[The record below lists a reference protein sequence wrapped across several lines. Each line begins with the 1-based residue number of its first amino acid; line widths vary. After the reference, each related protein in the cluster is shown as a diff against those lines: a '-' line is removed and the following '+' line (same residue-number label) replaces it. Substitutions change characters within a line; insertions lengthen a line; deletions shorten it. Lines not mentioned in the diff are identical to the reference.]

1 MIQTAPHLI
10 NFAYFIAALLFIT
23 GLRQISS
30 PKTARSGIWL
40 AGVGMVAAIVA
51 TFVHPQVASNHVLIL
66 IAIAIG
72 GGLAFLQARSV
83 PISNMPE
90 MTAIYNGLG
99 GAAAAGIAVIVL
111 LNVSEHRV
119 SARAVAVLGGM
130 IGCITF
136 AGSFMA
142 WAKLK
147 RIISKQHRFANRQVS
162 YVALGAIVLMMGL
175 LLATSTTVHP
185 ILLLVFFVLSLSFGV
200 MMTLPIAA
208 ADLPVLISLYN
219 AMTGLAVAFEGYV
232 LANPAMIVAGM
243 LVCAAGVLLTRL
255 MANAVNRRL
264 SEIMYSGFGISHSD
278 SAEPAKRNNVNEIDA
293 FDSAISMAYAERVV
307 IVPGYGMASAQAQ
320 HKVQELT
327 QLLEERGVDV
337 RFAIHPVAGRM
348 PGHMNV
354 VLAEAGV
361 PYEKIADLS
370 EINPEFSKVDVVLVI
385 GANDIVN
392 LAARSDTKS
401 PLHGMPILD
410 IDNAGSV
417 LVLKRGDGAG
427 YAGVDNPLMQHPKT
441 RVLLGDAKRSVQ
453 DLISAIKTL
462 D

>member
-1 MIQTAPHLI
+1 MIQSAPHIINLAYLI
-10 NFAYFIAALLFIT
+10 SALLFIA
-23 GLRQISS
+23 GLRQMSS
-30 PKTARSGIWL
+30 PKTARTGIWL
-40 AGVGMVAAIVA
+40 AGVGMLAAVVA
-51 TFVHPQVASNHVLIL
+51 TFMHPQVQSNHLLIL
-66 IAIAIG
+66 LAIAIG
-72 GGLAFLQARSV
+72 GGLAFFQARSV
-83 PISNMPE
+83 AISHMPE

-111 LNVSEHRV
+111 LRVSEH
-119 SARAVAVLGGM
+119 SIPAKTIAVLGGM
-130 IGCITF
+130 VGSITF

-147 RIISKQHRFANRQVS
+147 RIISKRHNFANRQVT
-162 YVALGAIVLMMGL
+162 YVALGAIVLMLGL
-175 LLATSTTVHP
+175 LLATSSTAHP
-185 ILLLVFFVLSLSFGV
+185 VLLLIFFVLSLLFGIF
-200 MMTLPIAA
+200 MTLPIAA

-232 LANPAMIVAGM
+232 LSNPAMVVAGM

-255 MANAVNRRL
+255 MARAVNRTL
-264 SEIMYSGFGISHSD
+264 SEIMYSGFGISHSE
-278 SAEPAKRNNVNEIDA
+278 STEPASRNNINEIDSTDA
-293 FDSAISMAYAERVV
+293 ATSMAYAERVV

-370 EINPEFSKVDVVLVI
+370 EINPEFPNVDVALVI

-392 LAARSDTKS
+392 LAARSDSKS

-410 IDNAGSV
+410 VDNAKSV
-417 LVLKRGDGAG
+417 VVLKRGEGVG
-427 YAGVDNPLMQHPKT
+427 YAGVDNPLLQHSKT
-441 RVLLGDAKRSVQ
+441 RVLFGDAKRSVQ
-453 DLISAIKTL
+453 DLITSIKIL

>member
-1 MIQTAPHLI
+1 MIQTAPNLI
-10 NFAYFIAALLFIT
+10 NLAYFVSALLFIM
-23 GLRQISS
+23 GLRQMSS

-40 AGVGMVAAIVA
+40 AGVGMITAVVA
-51 TFVHPQVASNHVLIL
+51 TFMHPQVVSNHLLIL
-66 IAIAIG
+66 AAMAIG
-72 GGLAFLQARSV
+72 GGFAFFQARSV
-83 PISNMPE
+83 AITNMPE

-99 GAAAAGIAVIVL
+99 GAAAAGIAIIVL
-111 LNVSEHRV
+111 LRVSEHTV
-119 SARAVAVLGGM
+119 SAKAVAVLGGM
-130 IGCITF
+130 IGSITF

-147 RIISKQHRFANRQVS
+147 RIIAKRHQFVNRQVT
-162 YVALGAIVLMMGL
+162 YVALGSVVLMLGL
-175 LLATSTTVHP
+175 LLATSTTSHP
-185 ILLLVFFVLSLSFGV
+185 MLLLVFFVLSLLFGV
-200 MMTLPIAA
+200 IMTLPIAA
-208 ADLPVLISLYN
+208 ADLPVLISVYN

-255 MANAVNRRL
+255 MAKAVNRSL
-264 SEIMYSGFGISHSD
+264 SEIMYSGFGISQAG
-278 SAEPAKRNNVNEIDA
+278 SAEPAKRNNVNEIDP
-293 FDSAISMAYAERVV
+293 FDSATSMAYAERVV
-307 IVPGYGMASAQAQ
+307 IVPGYGMASAQSQ

-361 PYEKIADLS
+361 PYEKIADLA

-410 IDNAGSV
+410 VDNAGSV
-417 LVLKRGDGAG
+417 IVLKRGDGAG
-427 YAGVDNPLMQHPKT
+427 YAGVDNPLLQHPKT

-453 DLISAIKTL
+453 DLISAIKSL

>member
-1 MIQTAPHLI
+1 MIQTAPDLI
-10 NFAYFIAALLFIT
+10 NLAYFISALLFIT
-23 GLRQISS
+23 GLRKMSS

-40 AGVGMVAAIVA
+40 AGGGMIIAVVA
-51 TFVHPQVASNHVLIL
+51 TFLHPQVVSNHLLIL

-72 GGLAFLQARSV
+72 GGFAFFQARSV
-83 PISNMPE
+83 AISNMPE

-99 GAAAAGIAVIVL
+99 GAAAAGIAIIVL
-111 LNVSEHRV
+111 LRVSEHTV
-119 SARAVAVLGGM
+119 SAKAVAVLGGM
-130 IGCITF
+130 IGSITF
-136 AGSFMA
+136 AGSIMA

-147 RIISKQHRFANRQVS
+147 RIIAKRHQFVNRQVL
-162 YVALGAIVLMMGL
+162 YVALGSVVLMLGL
-175 LLATSTTVHP
+175 LLATSTSSHP
-185 ILLLVFFVLSLSFGV
+185 MLLLVFFVLSLVFGV
-200 MMTLPIAA
+200 IMTLPIAA
-208 ADLPVLISLYN
+208 ADLPVLISIYN

-255 MANAVNRRL
+255 MANAVNRSL
-264 SEIMYSGFGISHSD
+264 SEIMYSGFGISHSGI
-278 SAEPAKRNNVNEIDA
+278 AEPNTRNSINEIDP
-293 FDSAISMAYAERVV
+293 FDSATSMAYAERVV

-327 QLLEERGVDV
+327 QLLEERGVGV

-392 LAARSDTKS
+392 LGARTDTNS
-401 PLHGMPILD
+401 PLHGMPVLD
-410 IDNAGSV
+410 VDNAGSV
-417 LVLKRGDGAG
+417 IVLKRGDGAG
-427 YAGVDNPLMQHPKT
+427 YAGVDNPLLQHPKT

-453 DLISAIKTL
+453 DLITAIKSL

>member
-10 NFAYFIAALLFIT
+10 NLAYFVSALLFIT
-23 GLRQISS
+23 GLRQMSS

-40 AGVGMVAAIVA
+40 AGIGMITAVVA
-51 TFVHPQVASNHVLIL
+51 TFLHPQVVSNHILIL
-66 IAIAIG
+66 VAIAIG
-72 GGLAFLQARSV
+72 GGFAFFQARSV
-83 PISNMPE
+83 AISNMPE

-99 GAAAAGIAVIVL
+99 GAAAAGIAIIVL
-111 LNVSEHRV
+111 LHVSEHTV
-119 SARAVAVLGGM
+119 STKAVAVLGGM
-130 IGCITF
+130 IGSVTF

-147 RIISKQHRFANRQVS
+147 RVIAKRHQFVNRQVA
-162 YVALGAIVLMMGL
+162 YVALGSIVLMLGL
-175 LLATSTTVHP
+175 LLATSTTSHP
-185 ILLLVFFVLSLSFGV
+185 VLLLVFFVLSLLFGV
-200 MMTLPIAA
+200 IMTLPIAA
-208 ADLPVLISLYN
+208 ADLPVLISIYN

-255 MANAVNRRL
+255 MASAVNRSL
-264 SEIMYSGFGISHSD
+264 SEIMYSGFGISHSG
-278 SAEPAKRNNVNEIDA
+278 SAERATRSNVNKIDP
-293 FDSAISMAYAERVV
+293 FDSATSMAYAERVV

-410 IDNAGSV
+410 VDNAGSV
-417 LVLKRGDGAG
+417 IVLKRGDGAG
-427 YAGVDNPLMQHPKT
+427 YAGVDNPLLQHPNT

>member
-1 MIQTAPHLI
+1 MIQSAPYFVNL
-10 NFAYFIAALLFIT
+10 AYFVSALLFIM
-23 GLRQISS
+23 GLRQMSS

-40 AGVGMVAAIVA
+40 AGVGMLTAIVA
-51 TFVHPQVASNHVLIL
+51 TFLHPQVASNHVFIL
-66 IAIAIG
+66 IAIALG
-72 GGLAFLQARSV
+72 ASVSFVQARSV
-83 PISNMPE
+83 KISNMPE

-111 LNVSEHRV
+111 LRVAEHSV
-119 SARAVAVLGGM
+119 SAKAVAVLGGM
-130 IGCITF
+130 IGSITF
-136 AGSFMA
+136 AGSIMA
-142 WAKLK
+142 WAKFK
-147 RIISKQHRFANRQVS
+147 RIISKRHRFSNRQVA
-162 YVALGAIVLMMGL
+162 YVTLGAVVLMLGLILAFSTTAHPVL
-175 LLATSTTVHP
+175 LL
-185 ILLLVFFVLSLSFGV
+185 IFFILSLLFGV
-200 MMTLPIAA
+200 IMTLPIAA

-219 AMTGLAVAFEGYV
+219 AMTGLAVALEGYV

-255 MANAVNRRL
+255 MAGAVNRRL
-264 SEIMYSGFGISHSD
+264 SEIMYSGFGISHHEATKPGLRD
-278 SAEPAKRNNVNEIDA
+278 NINEIDP
-293 FDSAISMAYAERVV
+293 FDSATSMAYAERVV

-370 EINPEFSKVDVVLVI
+370 EINPEFPKVDVVLVI

-410 IDNAGSV
+410 VDNANSV
-417 LVLKRGDGAG
+417 IVLKRGDGAG
-427 YAGVDNPLMQHPKT
+427 YAGVNNPLLQHAKT
-441 RVLLGDAKRSVQ
+441 RVLFGDAKRSVQ
-453 DLISAIKTL
+453 DLITAIKSL

>member
-1 MIQTAPHLI
+1 MIQSAPHLI
-10 NFAYFIAALLFIT
+10 NLAYLLSALLFIT
-23 GLRQISS
+23 GLRQMSS

-40 AGVGMVAAIVA
+40 AGVGMIAAVVA
-51 TFVHPQVASNHVLIL
+51 TFMHPQVVSNHMLIL

-72 GGLAFLQARSV
+72 GGFAFFQARSV
-83 PISNMPE
+83 AISNMPE

-111 LNVSEHRV
+111 LHVSDHTA
-119 SARAVAVLGGM
+119 SAKAVAVLGGM
-130 IGCITF
+130 IGSITF

-147 RIISKQHRFANRQVS
+147 RIISKRHRFANRQVS
-162 YVALGAIVLMMGL
+162 YVALGAIVLMLGL
-175 LLATSTTVHP
+175 LLAFSTTSHP
-185 ILLLVFFVLSLSFGV
+185 VLLLVFFVLSLLFGV
-200 MMTLPIAA
+200 IMTLPIAA

-219 AMTGLAVAFEGYV
+219 AMTGLAVALEGYV

-264 SEIMYSGFGISHSD
+264 SEIMYSGFGISYSD
-278 SAEPAKRNNVNEIDA
+278 STEPATRNNINEIDPL
-293 FDSAISMAYAERVV
+293 DSATSMAYAERVV

-327 QLLEERGVDV
+327 QLLEARGVDV

-410 IDNAGSV
+410 VDNAGSV
-417 LVLKRGDGAG
+417 IVLKRGDGAG
-427 YAGVDNPLMQHPKT
+427 YAGVDNPLLQHPKT

>member
-10 NFAYFIAALLFIT
+10 NLAYFVSALLFIM
-23 GLRQISS
+23 GLRQMSS
-30 PKTARSGIWL
+30 PKKARSGIWL
-40 AGVGMVAAIVA
+40 AGVGMITAVVA
-51 TFVHPQVASNHVLIL
+51 TFMHPQVVSNHMLIL
-66 IAIAIG
+66 LAIAVG
-72 GGLAFLQARSV
+72 GGFAFFQARSV
-83 PISNMPE
+83 AISNMAE

-99 GAAAAGIAVIVL
+99 GAAAAGIAIIVL
-111 LNVSEHRV
+111 LHVSEHTV
-119 SARAVAVLGGM
+119 STKAIAVLGGM
-130 IGCITF
+130 IGSITF

-147 RIISKQHRFANRQVS
+147 RIISKRYQFVNRQVT
-162 YVALGAIVLMMGL
+162 YVALSAIVLMLGL
-175 LLATSTTVHP
+175 LLATSTTSHP
-185 ILLLVFFVLSLSFGV
+185 TLLLVFFVLSLLFGV
-200 MMTLPIAA
+200 IMTLPIAA
-208 ADLPVLISLYN
+208 ADLPVLISIYN

-255 MANAVNRRL
+255 MARAVNRSL
-264 SEIMYSGFGISHSD
+264 SEIMYSGFGIRHSD
-278 SAEPAKRNNVNEIDA
+278 SAEPAKRNSVNQIDS
-293 FDSAISMAYAERVV
+293 FDSATSMAYAERVV

-410 IDNAGSV
+410 VDNAGSV
-417 LVLKRGDGAG
+417 IVLKRGDGVG
-427 YAGVDNPLMQHPKT
+427 YAGVDNPLLQHPKT